1 MASDNYNSAFDFV
14 YTDDDGKQFLI
25 EPKTVEKL
33 EKERREYAKALS
45 ELVWKQT
52 QTNYTECA
60 EYMAANFE
68 QMDPVNFYK
77 ELFPDNETHEEA
89 RMNTHYQQPNAV
101 FLYETDTDKQHRMIM
116 YRDTWE
122 NDFIEYVENNALA
135 LCGGLAYRGNKNT
148 LENAQ
153 RLNALIIDLDGV
165 RIQEIQNF
173 LELSTWN
180 PAERAYAVPRPT
192 FIALSGS
199 GLHLYYQLDKPIDLF
214 PNIKLQLK
222 QLKYKLTFRCWQY
235 KSTSTVKD
243 TQYQSINQA
252 FRMVGSTNHKYGTPV
267 VAFRTGD
274 KVSLDYLNSYVKSE
288 FRVDITRQFQ
298 PTKMSLQ
305 QAKESYPEWY
315 ERRVVKKDRSQ
326 KKRWEIEEKVHGK
339 DPYALYHWW
348 LSKADEIKGGHRYFF
363 MMNLTIYAC
372 KCNVPREK
380 LEKDIRKA
388 FAILSKAE
396 NHHPDGSID
405 ELNERDIQS
414 ALETYDKS
422 YYCWTLNDVEITS
435 GLIIPRNRRN
445 GQKQADHLE
454 EARAIRDV
462 RQKRKGRKWT
472 DGNGRPKGSGTAQS
486 KVNEWRELHPDGKK
500 ADCIKD
506 TGLSKPTVYKWW
518 ES

>member
-1 MASDNYNSAFDFV
+1 MAPEPSKPLVDYMITDEAGNSMLLHSMTNDEF
-14 YTDDDGKQFLI
+14 
-25 EPKTVEKL
+25 
-33 EKERREYAKALS
+33 EKELQETKDTLFKLAMREAQKNYA
-45 ELVWKQT
+45 
-52 QTNYTECA
+52 ECA
-60 EYMAANFE
+60 EFMAANFE
-68 QMDPVNFYK
+68 QMDPISFYK

-89 RMNTHYQQPNAV
+89 QINTHYQQPNAV
-101 FLYETDTDKQHRMIM
+101 FLYKTDTDKQHRMIM
-116 YRDTWE
+116 YKDSWE
-122 NDFIEYVENNALA
+122 NDFIQYVENNALA
-135 LCGGLAYRGNKNT
+135 LCGGLAYRGNKNI
-148 LENAQ
+148 LANAQ
-153 RLNALIIDLDGV
+153 RMNALIIDLDGV

-173 LELSTWN
+173 LDLSTWN
-180 PAERAYAVPRPT
+180 PAEKAYAVPRPT

-199 GLHLYYQLDKPIDLF
+199 GLHLYYQFDRPIDLF

-252 FRMVGSTNHKYGTPV
+252 FRMVGSKNYKYGTPV
-267 VAFRTGD
+267 IAFRTGE
-274 KVSLDYLNSYVKSE
+274 KVSLDYLNSYVKPE

-298 PTKMSLQ
+298 PTKMSLN

-315 ERRVVKKDRSQ
+315 ERKIVKKDRSAR
-326 KKRWEIEEKVHGK
+326 KRWEIEEKVHGK

-372 KCNVPREK
+372 KCNVPKEK

-388 FAILSKAE
+388 FDILSKAE

-422 YYCWTLNDVEITS
+422 YYCWTLSDVETTS
-435 GLIIPRNRRN
+435 GLTIPRNRRN
-445 GQKQADHLE
+445 GRKQAEHL
-454 EARAIRDV
+454 RRITTLRDLDYPD
-462 RQKRKGRKWT
+462 GKWRNK
-472 DGNGRPKGSGTAQS
+472 NGRPKGSGTAQE
-486 KVNEWRELHPDGKK
+486 KVKEWKNLHPGGKK
-500 ADCIKD
+500 ADCIRD
-506 TGLSKPTVYKWW
+506 TGLSKHTVYKWW
-518 ES
+518 VNP